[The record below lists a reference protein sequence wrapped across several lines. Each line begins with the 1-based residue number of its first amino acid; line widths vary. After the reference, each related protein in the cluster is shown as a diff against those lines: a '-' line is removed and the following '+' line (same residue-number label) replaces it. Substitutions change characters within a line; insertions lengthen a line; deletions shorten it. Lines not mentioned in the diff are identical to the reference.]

1 MQPLPPPVGAVL
13 PHPPGPPPPGSVPAP
28 PAPAAPAAPATPAAP
43 RAPLG
48 AAVVG
53 APPALQRGISSAV
66 SPETLRAEGERLQQR
81 INEVLAARSRGGRS
95 DLEEKVRNEQLQK
108 KEELVS
114 NLQQQ
119 LQAETEKLEHE
130 TLGYRSQIQDYES
143 QRAAL
148 KLQIQQSKAQFE
160 TSDAGKLQEEVIR
173 AEERSRQLE
182 AQLRRLE
189 ANSFL
194 SKVDDR
200 REANARI
207 SALEDVLR
215 VKVAEHQTLVDDNLV
230 LEQGRVAGIQAKQR
244 LQAKCLDL
252 KQRNEQLQV
261 EIESQTAE
269 MQKVE
274 REMRLMRERLPPGNQ
289 EALEAALS
297 QIVGGASAGAAFARL
312 ERPDPAVPSRLD
324 LTTAD
329 SMERVVERLGQE
341 RDDLRRQISILRVEL
356 DRETAVSQN
365 FKALQTQELED
376 ARIKSQS
383 FLRDREKWAR
393 IAAAHL
399 QSIQDLQRRIA
410 GFEDVTLSGQKP
422 DDALSVSGFSDVS
435 DLEDCENALDVFVG
449 VGAMDLSAA
458 ERLQESLQVATGAPP
473 PPSGLPCAP
482 DELRTLVSIE
492 FLGFDVGFT
501 AVAAGLQ
508 PVYDSLVTFGPFAMT
523 DDVLEQLSTT
533 KLGVEIHGS
542 MPGTSQQLLLGRG
555 ELPMAGLLQ
564 YGVQATRNPVAGG
577 VVAVKDVSDPDI
589 LVAQLRVKMRMRYSM
604 EELAEDFKTRAK
616 VRQMDRGRAT
626 KTHSH
631 QTVPCFECRENRH
644 MLHKLF
650 GIGLTS

>member
-1 MQPLPPPVGAVL
+1 M
-13 PHPPGPPPPGSVPAP
+13 
-28 PAPAAPAAPATPAAP
+28 
-43 RAPLG
+43 
-48 AAVVG
+48 
-53 APPALQRGISSAV
+53 QRGLSSV
-66 SPETLRAEGERLQQR
+66 SPEDLRAEGELLHQR

-95 DLEEKVRNEQLQK
+95 DLEERVRNEQLEK
-108 KEELVS
+108 KDEQIS
-114 NLQQQ
+114 NLQRQ
-119 LQAETEKLEHE
+119 LQVETDKLEHG
-130 TLGYRSQIQDYES
+130 TLECRGQIQEYES

-148 KLQIQQSKAQFE
+148 KLQIQQAKAQIE
-160 TSDAGKLQEEVIR
+160 TSDAGKLQEEVLR

-207 SALEDVLR
+207 SALEEMLR
-215 VKVAEHQTLVDDNLV
+215 VKVGEHQTCVDENLA

-244 LQAKCLDL
+244 LQARCLDL
-252 KQRNEQLQV
+252 RQRNEQLQV

-297 QIVGGASAGAAFARL
+297 QIVGGGAAFARL
-312 ERPDPAVPSRLD
+312 ERPDPAVPSKID
-324 LTTAD
+324 LLGAD
-329 SMERVVERLGQE
+329 SMERIVERLGQE

-365 FKALQTQELED
+365 FKALQAQELED

-399 QSIQDLQRRIA
+399 QSVQDLQRRIA
-410 GFEDVTLSGQKP
+410 GFESDTFLGQP

-449 VGAMDLSAA
+449 IGSMDFSAA
-458 ERLQESLQVATGAPP
+458 QRLQESLQAQAQGVQGAQVAEATGSPAMA
-473 PPSGLPCAP
+473 CAP
-482 DELRTLVSIE
+482 EELRTLVSVE
-492 FLGFDVGFT
+492 FLGFDVGFS

-508 PVYDSLVTFGPFAMT
+508 PVYDSLVTFGPFTVT
-523 DDVLEQLSTT
+523 DDVLDHLSTA

-564 YGVQATRNPVAGG
+564 YGTQTTRNPVAGG
-577 VVAVKDVSDPDI
+577 VVAVKDAADPDI

-616 VRQMDRGRAT
+616 VRQMDRGRGRKLVACAWNGRHVSLCLCT
-626 KTHSH
+626 VLLRSH
-631 QTVPCFECRENRH
+631 HPKGN
-644 MLHKLF
+644 
-650 GIGLTS
+650 